1 MYNVLEVS
9 NEKCFNNLIFNNVVG
24 DVKKIYTRRY
34 MRIKPIM
41 GRKRI
46 LKMDTRYPRVRVF
59 LISAF

>member
-41 GRKRI
+41 G
-46 LKMDTRYPRVRVF
+46 
-59 LISAF
+59 